1 MAAGGGAGAPPG
13 GAPGPPPGGGG
24 GAAAAGPPRPACLHE
39 VALPPGGAAA
49 AGGALDEARH
59 GTLEAPAWRGPPAK
73 EYPFRLD
80 PFQETAVACLERR
93 ESVLVAAHTSAGKTA
108 VAEYAVQMAFR
119 DGERVIYTS
128 PLKALSNQKYRELRE
143 EFGDVGLMTGDN
155 SINPGATCVIMTTE
169 ILRSMI
175 YRGSDMLREV
185 RWVVFDEVHYMKD
198 KERGVV
204 WEESII
210 FLGGHTRMVFLSATL
225 QNSLQFAQ
233 WVAAVH
239 RRPCHVVHTDQRP
252 VPLEH
257 YAFPQGGSG
266 IHLVAD
272 REGFKEAGFERM
284 RKDFG
289 SSQAL
294 RRAGG
299 GEGREGGGASDVE
312 MLLRLIQNAELDPAI
327 FFSFSRRD
335 CESHAWHASKKFDFL
350 PDADQKEYVA
360 EVFQSALGS
369 CLEEADMDLP
379 PVRAMLPLLQ
389 RGIAVHH
396 SGLLPLLKELV
407 ELLFQE
413 QLVKV
418 LFATETFAMGL
429 NMPARTVVFTKLS
442 KWDGTETRL
451 MASGE
456 YIQMSGR
463 AGRRGTDKR
472 GMVIM
477 VANEELTE
485 ADCRQMVSGR
495 PQPLESTFKLS
506 YYTLLNTLK
515 RADGVLDQEKVIA
528 RSFHQFQHDLQ
539 APEKEVEA
547 ARLRAEA
554 DALGER
560 GAQDAG
566 EYAGLLAERCVLE
579 RSVQAEVLRPANCLE
594 FLCPGRLVRV
604 RDGST
609 DWGWAVVVA
618 CMGKH
623 NSDHDDVDNIAV
635 DVLLSCAADAGGEPV
650 RPLTPRDGDEGPATV
665 AVVPVAARCLLRI
678 SSLRV
683 DLLPDLR
690 PRNARLRV
698 MKTLLALKERFGP
711 EGGLPTLDPAS
722 DMGIRGAEF
731 ERAAK
736 RLKRVAAKLEKHPVA
751 RAGDK
756 GLTETLELR
765 AAKLDRVRVL
775 EEELQT
781 SHLHQFKRELKSR
794 SEVLRRL
801 GHIDEEGVVQLKGRA
816 ACEIDTA
823 DELMVAELMFDGTL
837 DGLKPEEF
845 VALCSCLVPVEAT
858 KMDSRLAQGE
868 LKGMFEH
875 VRAAAKRL
883 DKLYGECGLGSAKDE
898 GEGEDGSYVESF
910 AATLM
915 DVAFAWSK
923 GAPFSEASALTD
935 MFEGSIIRAVR
946 RLDELLLQIQT
957 AYIAVGNVDLAQ
969 KAQEASGTLHR
980 GIMFANS
987 LYIDDTDEP
996 APAAGADA

>member
-1 MAAGGGAGAPPG
+1 M
-13 GAPGPPPGGGG
+13 
-24 GAAAAGPPRPACLHE
+24 
-39 VALPPGGAAA
+39 
-49 AGGALDEARH
+49 
-59 GTLEAPAWRGPPAK
+59 AK

-272 REGFKEAGFERM
+272 RAGFREAGFEQMQR
-284 RKDFG
+284 DFG

-312 MLLRLIQNAELDPAI
+312 MLLRLIKKEGFEPAI

-335 CESHAWHASKKFDFL
+335 CEAHAWHASKKFDFL

-369 CLEEADMDLP
+369 CLEEADLELP

-429 NMPARTVVFTKLS
+429 NMPARTVVFTKLT
-442 KWDGTETRL
+442 KWDGVEFRL

-472 GMVIM
+472 GLCIM
-477 VANEELTE
+477 IADESLEE

-515 RADGVLDQEKVIA
+515 RADGVMDQEKVIA
-528 RSFHQFQHDLQ
+528 QSFHQFQHDLG
-539 APEKEVEA
+539 APEKEAEVR
-547 ARLRAEA
+547 RLRAEA
-554 DALGER
+554 DTLGER
-560 GAQDAG
+560 GAREER
-566 EYAGLLAERCVLE
+566 EYAGLLEERHALE
-579 RSVQAEVLRPANCLE
+579 RAVQAEVVKPAHCLE
-594 FLCPGRLVRV
+594 FLSPGRLVLV
-604 RDGST
+604 RDGAVE
-609 DWGWAVVVA
+609 WGWGVVIG
-618 CMGKH
+618 CLGKLH
-623 NSDHDDVDNIAV
+623 MDQSETENIAV
-635 DVLLSCAADAGGEPV
+635 DTLLSCAADAGGEPV
-650 RPLTPRDGDEGPATV
+650 RPLTPRAADEGPATV
-665 AVVPVAARCLLRI
+665 VVITVAARCLARI
-678 SSLRV
+678 STLRV
-683 DLLPDLR
+683 NLPPDLR
-690 PRNARLRV
+690 QRAARRRV
-698 MKTLLALKERFGP
+698 MKTLVALKERFGP
-711 EGGLPTLDPAS
+711 QGGLPVLDPEG
-722 DMGIRGAEF
+722 DMGIGGSEF
-731 ERAAK
+731 ERSSK
-736 RLKRVAAKLEKHPVA
+736 RLKRVTSKLEGHPIA
-751 RAGDK
+751 KAGDA
-756 GLTETLELR
+756 GLAGALELR
-765 AAKLDRVRVL
+765 AAKLGRVKEL

-781 SHLHQFKRELKSR
+781 SHLAQFKRELKSR

-801 GHIDEEGVVQLKGRA
+801 EHIDAEGVVQLKGRA

-837 DGLKPEEF
+837 DGLRPEEF
-845 VALCSCLVPVEAT
+845 AALCACLVPVEKS

-868 LKGMFEH
+868 LKGLYEH
-875 VRAAAKRL
+875 VKAAAGRL
-883 DKLYGECGLGSAKDE
+883 NKLYRECGLGP
-898 GEGEDGSYVESF
+898 EGEDDEDSYVESF
-910 AATLM
+910 APTLM
-915 DVAFAWSK
+915 DAVYAWSK
-923 GAPFSEASALTD
+923 GAPFAEASALSD

-957 AYIAVGNVDLAQ
+957 AYIAVGNTDLAQ
-969 KAQEASGTLHR
+969 KAGEASGTLHR

-987 LYIDDTDEP
+987 LYIDDTEELEP
-996 APAAGADA
+996 AGAGAGGASNEDTAAVV